1 MPFGGRFQIGVSVSH
16 SVKLI
21 VDAFV
26 SLKDRESLDEMRE
39 HRQRLRDQL
48 QARVGQAFDVGQ
60 TVKLVDEDLRVIDDG
75 VARLQA

>member
-1 MPFGGRFQIGVSVSH
+1 MSYSVQ
-16 SVKLI
+16 LI

-26 SLKDRESLDEMRE
+26 NLRDRESLNEMRE

-75 VARLQA
+75 VARLQQ